1 MKLSAQAHDTT
12 EAAATDT
19 LPRPGPTP
27 PAAPTGIEPLGAP
40 SGPPPLPGRPDAP
53 AGGKKRTGRAGGKGR
68 RLKDLAMFT
77 RQLYVLVAS
86 GTPLVQALGALER
99 QVRPGPWRDA
109 IADIR
114 KTIEEGTPLAE
125 AMAAHPDYF
134 DHIYC
139 SLVAAGESG
148 GSLAEMLN
156 RLSRLTRK
164 RIRVRNSIMG
174 ALIYPSLLVVVAVA
188 VLTLLMAFMIPRFA
202 ELFETLD
209 APLPDTTKALI
220 ALSSFLRSYWWGLL
234 AVVIGGAVAAKMYL
248 SSAAGKRAIDTAVLR
263 TPQLG
268 RIVRNIY
275 TARITRLLGVLL
287 DSQVPVL
294 DALELTRHGTGN
306 VHYAELLTKAHEAVA
321 HGDPISTA
329 FRNSDLISPSVTE
342 AIHSGEQSGQVGAL
356 LLNIADFLDEEN
368 DVVVRSLTQIIEPV
382 ILILMGLLVGFVA
395 LSMFMP
401 LFDVTAMTQ
410 GGPR

>member
-1 MKLSAQAHDTT
+1 MKLTSQTRQT
-12 EAAATDT
+12 GGPGATDT
-19 LPRPGPTP
+19 LPAPAPAGPP
-27 PAAPTGIEPLGAP
+27 AGADLFAEPSEPAAPQ
-40 SGPPPLPGRPDAP
+40 
-53 AGGKKRTGRAGGKGR
+53 AGGAGEGRKKRSGRTGGKGR

-99 QVRPGPWRDA
+99 QVKRGPWQDA
-109 IADIR
+109 ILDIR

-125 AMAAHPDYF
+125 AMLAHPDYF

-148 GSLAEMLN
+148 GSLAEMLD
-156 RLSRLTRK
+156 RLSKLTRK
-164 RIRVRNSIMG
+164 RIQVRNSIIG
-174 ALIYPSLLVVVAVA
+174 ALIYPALLVAVA
-188 VLTLLMAFMIPRFA
+188 LAVLALLMVFMIPRFA

-209 APLPDTTKALI
+209 APLPGTTKALI
-220 ALSSFLRSYWWGLL
+220 GLSEFLRSYWW
-234 AVVIGGAVAAKMYL
+234 AVLGALVGGGVAARLYL
-248 SSAAGKRAIDTAVLR
+248 ASPAGKRAVDTIVLR
-263 TPQLG
+263 APQLG

-275 TARITRLLGVLL
+275 TARITRLLGVLM

-294 DALELTRHGTGN
+294 EALELTRQGTGN
-306 VHYAELLTKAHEAVA
+306 VHYAELLAKAHEAVA
-321 HGDPISTA
+321 HGEPISTA
-329 FRNSDLISPSVTE
+329 FRSSDLISPSVTE